1 MALISKQVLV
11 CNKCEKEA
19 VGVSANVTILGEEF
33 YFCDECLE
41 RLLNWVSRKPMSDT
55 EVVAVAKQFIAE
67 REPSTQTV
75 IKKSRAP
82 KTKTLY
88 KWDDYNLDR
97 LLSLREQGYSYDG
110 CAEALGTTSASVMNI
125 LNRIRNATVGS
136 NWYPYQARL
145 LSMGRVVG
153 TRTRKAGD
161 N

>member
-33 YFCDECLE
+33 YFCDDCLE
-41 RLLNWVSRKPMSDT
+41 RLLNWVSRKPMSEA
-55 EVVAVAKQFIAE
+55 EVVAVAKQFVAE

-75 IKKSRAP
+75 TETSHAP
-82 KTKTLY
+82 KSKTY
-88 KWDDYNLDR
+88 FKWDDYNIDR

-125 LNRIRNATVGS
+125 VTRIRSATVGS
-136 NWYPYQARL
+136 NLYTYQARL
-145 LSMGRVVG
+145 LSMGRVFG
-153 TRTRKAGD
+153 TRKTKEGD